1 MKSSSEA
8 VWVGMML
15 VDDGMEYEVEREG
28 EGVNENVRNTAGV
41 EGLEGRSPVVVVVV
55 VEDAAMEDA
64 AAAATA
70 APIHTV
76 HKMPADTNEH
86 QVNAEG
92 DSLNEVEKIQA
103 EEQTMMGDWE
113 NVRAWD

>member
-1 MKSSSEA
+1 
-8 VWVGMML
+8 ML
-15 VDDGMEYEVEREG
+15 VDDGMEYEVECEG
-28 EGVNENVRNTAGV
+28 EGENENVRDTAGV
-41 EGLEGRSPVVVVVV
+41 EGLEGRSPVVV

-76 HKMPADTNEH
+76 HKMPADANEY
-86 QVNAEG
+86 QANAEW

-113 NVRAWD
+113 DVRAWD